1 MNKNSGERG
10 SSARDIKGQCY
21 KLRPE
26 HYNSDSLLIFC
37 QRKTAMTV
45 CRKIFGRQIVAKEES
60 DASIEMKLRLPSRF
74 PTPGLPASITA
85 MLWLVLSLS
94 AATGAAHAES
104 VPLERAIRLALSHST
119 GSIIAHTD
127 VQRAFASFREA
138 RNSYVPQVI
147 VGSGLGW
154 TYGYPLSI
162 EGSAP
167 ALVNAVAQSTVFNPS
182 QRQFVNAAKMEWF
195 AAELQDKDQRNTV
208 IQDVA
213 LTYAELV
220 KWESRLERLQQEETE
235 AKQMEQAVSERL
247 QAGVD
252 SMVDLNKAKLTAA
265 RVRLHRAESRG
276 ASDVLRRHLS
286 NLTGLPV
293 SSIELQPESIP
304 AMPPMVES
312 EDLATRAITSS
323 PAIKSADRHSLAE
336 SMRALAEH
344 RALYPS
350 LDFSAQYAR
359 FSTFNN
365 YTQYFPQ
372 GTFQRDNA
380 TIGFALKIPLF
391 NASQRARATA
401 ADADA
406 LKAKK
411 QAEAS
416 RNQMSEETLKLQRAA
431 EQLEAA
437 REVAQLEYQL
447 AQSGLEA
454 AQTRVDAQ
462 TGTLH
467 ELSDARVQ
475 AAERYLLLQDADF
488 EYQRIRLNLMRATGD
503 IESWALPATPVKPVH
518 DSARK

>member
-1 MNKNSGERG
+1 
-10 SSARDIKGQCY
+10 
-21 KLRPE
+21 
-26 HYNSDSLLIFC
+26 
-37 QRKTAMTV
+37 
-45 CRKIFGRQIVAKEES
+45 
-60 DASIEMKLRLPSRF
+60 MKLRQPPRFGKIQFGNICTSISRF
-74 PTPGLPASITA
+74 HPA
-85 MLWLVLSLS
+85 LS
-94 AATGAAHAES
+94 AILWSVLILPVTAVPAHGES
-104 VPLERAIRLALSHST
+104 VSLARAIRLALTHST
-119 GSIIAHTD
+119 ASIIAHTD

-147 VGSGLGW
+147 VASGLGW

-195 AAELQDKDQRNTV
+195 AAELQDKDQRVVV

-213 LTYAELV
+213 LTYTELA

-235 AKQMEQAVSERL
+235 AKRMEQAVSERL

-252 SMVDLNKAKLTAA
+252 SAVDLNKAKLTTA
-265 RVRLHRAESRG
+265 RVRLHRAETRG
-276 ASDVLRRHLS
+276 SSDVLRRHLS
-286 NLTGLPV
+286 TLTGLPV
-293 SSIELQPESIP
+293 SSIELVPESVP
-304 AMPPMVES
+304 PLPPMVES
-312 EDLATRAITSS
+312 EDLPAKAIASS
-323 PAIKSADRHSLAE
+323 PAIRSSDRHSLAE
-336 SMRALAEH
+336 SMRATGEH

-350 LDFSAQYAR
+350 VDFSAQYAR

-365 YTQYFPQ
+365 YTRYFPA

-391 NASQRARATA
+391 NASQRARAA
-401 ADADA
+401 SADADA

-488 EYQRIRLNLMRATGD
+488 EYQRVRLNLMRATGD
-503 IESWALPATPVKPVH
+503 LESWALPGTTFKPDQ
-518 DSARK
+518 DSLGK